1 MLLCFK
7 RDFVAFQNLF
17 NQIDAP
23 ARPVQFIAQKLIGW
37 AGCGTKSA
45 VNTGAQDAVGFQR
58 AFCRISSVNRVC
70 IACSSKFRVHATGV
84 KHAARVELLFKL
96 LVIAE

>member
-1 MLLCFK
+1 MITHTRRTGGFTIAASETAIEMLLCFK
-7 RDFVAFQNLF
+7 RDFVAFQYLF

-58 AFCRISSVNRVC
+58 ARS
-70 IACSSKFRVHATGV
+70 
-84 KHAARVELLFKL
+84 AASLLLIGF
-96 LVIAE
+96 A

>member
-7 RDFVAFQNLF
+7 RDFVAFQHLF

-58 AFCRISSVNRVC
+58 ARS
-70 IACSSKFRVHATGV
+70 
-84 KHAARVELLFKL
+84 AASLQLIGF
-96 LVIAE
+96 A